1 MTPPRRPET
10 VADAVR
16 PRGNAPID
24 FTGPAE
30 ASERLAG
37 SRAPK
42 VGLTNVTGRGMGKDP
57 SRLTARGAATRERI
71 VATAADLMHGQGV
84 AATTLDQVVL
94 ACGISKSQLYHY
106 FPDKDA
112 LVAEVIARQANRVIF
127 NQSSLLEQ
135 LHSIED
141 LEKWRDTLVAGLRD
155 DEGSYRCPIGS
166 LANELVGRSD
176 HAHRLLEAAFE
187 SWRGA
192 LASGLARIQDNG
204 ELDSEVAAEELAVG
218 VIAALQGGYLLAETM
233 QDEQPFE
240 LALDMALSWVKG
252 HTRTDHRA

>member
-1 MTPPRRPET
+1 
-10 VADAVR
+10 
-16 PRGNAPID
+16 
-24 FTGPAE
+24 
-30 ASERLAG
+30 
-37 SRAPK
+37 
-42 VGLTNVTGRGMGKDP
+42 MGKDP

-141 LEKWRDTLVAGLRD
+141 LEKWRDTLVADLRD

-176 HAHRLLEAAFE
+176 HAHRLLEAAFK

-204 ELDSEVAAEELAVG
+204 ELDSEVPAEELAVG